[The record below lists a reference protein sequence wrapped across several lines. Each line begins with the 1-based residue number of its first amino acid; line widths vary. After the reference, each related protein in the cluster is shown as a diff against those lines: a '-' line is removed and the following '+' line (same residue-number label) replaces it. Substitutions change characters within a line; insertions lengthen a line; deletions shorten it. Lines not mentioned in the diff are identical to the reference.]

1 MPKIMAIDDSA
12 SFLMELESI
21 ISKGGH
27 QLLSTTDTTRALRL
41 VAEHQDIDLF
51 LLDYNMP
58 KANGITMCQEIR
70 KLSPYEKTPI
80 IMLTSFSSEK
90 MMASGR
96 EAGVT
101 AWVIK
106 PNRGL
111 QILTVI
117 DKILKAGK
125 A

>member
-1 MPKIMAIDDSA
+1 MAIDDSA